1 MSRPFRLRS
10 LLAGGFAVA
19 LLHTGAFA
27 ADGAAPAAPTAK
39 PKIASVL
46 GSVEVTVFDLPIE
59 DNSPSGPMEV
69 LGNDRFLFVTACG
82 DGLFMKRSGDTL
94 ATEAT
99 FSLNTVAK
107 EAKREPVFCEGNGS
121 GVKDSVIIDGKLYLA
136 HHVFDFSD
144 NKAYMVVREFVI
156 GEKGLT
162 FSREILR
169 VTPGVNEPYMGLQS
183 GGRMAY
189 DGRSL
194 LIALGDF
201 GKPRLTR
208 EDGSLLGKLVRVN
221 LKTLKHEVVSAGL
234 RSPTG
239 GLFHDAETGLTWET
253 EHGPR
258 GGDEIN
264 LIKPGKHYGWP
275 EVSYGT
281 NYEREGYGDY
291 YGNNFNTHENYEK
304 PRYVF
309 VPSIGIGT
317 LAKYPKT
324 GPIEYWHGDYFMA
337 GMATNTLYRVRIEGD
352 RVVYVEPVMEGFRI
366 RDIAIGKDGVIYMK
380 TDDARLV
387 ISDSKKPATP

>member
-1 MSRPFRLRS
+1 MLASPRFRS
-10 LLAGGFAVA
+10 TLAGLFAA
-19 LLHTGAFA
+19 FLLQAPAMA
-27 ADGAAPAAPTAK
+27 ADGVTPAAPTAR
-39 PKIASVL
+39 PKILSVL
-46 GSVEVTVFDLPIE
+46 GSVELTAFDLPIE
-59 DNSPSGPMEV
+59 DNAPSGPMEV
-69 LGNDRFLFVTACG
+69 LEDGSFLFVTACG
-82 DGLFMKRSGDTL
+82 DGLFMRRTGATL
-94 ATEAT
+94 STEAT
-99 FSLNTVAK
+99 FSINALATAAK
-107 EAKREPVFCEGNGS
+107 LEPVFCEGNGS
-121 GVKDSVIIDGKLYLA
+121 GTKDSLIIDGKLYLA
-136 HHVFDFSD
+136 HHVFDFTD
-144 NKAYMVVREFVI
+144 NKAYMVVREFEL
-156 GEKGLT
+156 GEKALT

-208 EDGSLLGKLVRVN
+208 EPGSLLGKLVRVN
-221 LKTLKHEVVSAGL
+221 LKTLKHEIVSSGL

-239 GLFHDAETGLTWET
+239 GLFHDRETGLTWET

-264 LIKPGKHYGWP
+264 LIKPGRHYGWP

-291 YGNNFNTHENYEK
+291 YGNNFNTHENFEK

-324 GPIEYWHGDYFMA
+324 GPVEYWHGDYFMA
-337 GMATNTLYRVRIEGD
+337 GMASNTLYRVRSEGD
-352 RVVYVEPVMEGFRI
+352 RIVYAEPVLEGFRI
-366 RDIAIGKDGVIYMK
+366 RDIAIGTDGVFYLK

-387 ISDSKKPATP
+387 ISDSKKPVTP